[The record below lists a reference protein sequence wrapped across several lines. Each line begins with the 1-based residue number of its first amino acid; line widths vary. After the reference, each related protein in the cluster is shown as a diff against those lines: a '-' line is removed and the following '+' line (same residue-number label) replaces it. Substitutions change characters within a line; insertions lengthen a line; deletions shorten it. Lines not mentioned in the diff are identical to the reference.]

1 MRILLD
7 THIALWAVTG
17 SSRLAP
23 KAQAVILDAQEVFVS
38 AASLWEIAI
47 KHAMGKGNMP
57 VSSGQ
62 ALDAFIEAGYLI
74 LDIKPGHVVQVER
87 LSPIHKDPFDRL
99 LVAQAMV
106 EPLILLTRDAFV
118 ARYGAAIMLV

>member
-23 KAQAVILDAQEVFVS
+23 KTQAGILDAEEVFVS

-47 KHAMGKGNMP
+47 KHAMGKGDMP

-62 ALDAFIEAGYLI
+62 ALDAFREAGYLI

-99 LVAQAMV
+99 LVAQAMI
-106 EPLILLTRDAFV
+106 EPLILMTRDAVV
-118 ARYGAAIMLV
+118 ARYGAAIMQV

>member
-23 KAQAVILDAQEVFVS
+23 KAQAVILDAEEVFVS

-47 KHAMGKGNMP
+47 KHAMGKGDMP

-62 ALDAFIEAGYLI
+62 ALDAFREAGYLI

-99 LVAQAMV
+99 LVAQAMI
-106 EPLILLTRDAFV
+106 EPLILMTRDAVV
-118 ARYGAAIMLV
+118 ARYGAAIMQV

>member
-23 KAQAVILDAQEVFVS
+23 KAQAVILDAEEVFVS

-47 KHAMGKGNMP
+47 KHALGKGDLP
-57 VSSGQ
+57 VSSAQ
-62 ALDAFIEAGYLI
+62 ALDAFREAGYLL
-74 LDIKPGHVVQVER
+74 LDVKPGHVVQVER

-99 LVAQAMV
+99 LVAQAMI
-106 EPLILLTRDAFV
+106 EPLILVTHDAVV
-118 ARYGAAIMLV
+118 ARYSAAIMQV

>member
-47 KHAMGKGNMP
+47 KHAMGKGDMP

-62 ALDAFIEAGYLI
+62 ALDAFREAGYLI

-87 LSPIHKDPFDRL
+87 HPPIHKDPFDRL
-99 LVAQAMV
+99 LVAQAIV
-106 EPLILLTRDAFV
+106 EPLILMTHDAVV
-118 ARYGAAIMLV
+118 ARYGAAIMQV